1 MRRRKRPVIPG
12 QRLIAAAPIL
22 GQTDTVTHDLGRLT
36 PVDIREVWRHEA
48 YDFTTWLLDNADVLS
63 EALGMDL
70 ELTRAEH
77 AVGRFSLDLIGTD
90 LASGDVVIIENQ
102 LEKTNHG
109 HLGQLL
115 TYAGGTD
122 PATIVWC
129 SPSFQEE
136 HRAALDWLNEHTDER
151 TRFFGIEI
159 AAVRIDDS
167 RPAPLFRVV
176 AKPNDWTKQVHT
188 ERAAASASVTP
199 REEANQNF
207 WAELLRRIRERH
219 PDWTKATTGSK
230 QNWITLPYGTSGVS
244 YGLVFGRTH
253 PRVELYIG
261 SPDAERNTQLF
272 EKFVEHRDLL
282 DHRLGAGISYEPLP
296 GKAACRIAYE
306 REEPGDVL
314 DSRQHDALMDWF
326 IDTLERFRPVTQDI
340 KVLLAAEGSVAAP
353 RPSVG

>member
-1 MRRRKRPVIPG
+1 
-12 QRLIAAAPIL
+12 
-22 GQTDTVTHDLGRLT
+22 
-36 PVDIREVWRHEA
+36 
-48 YDFTTWLLDNADVLS
+48 
-63 EALGMDL
+63 MDL
-70 ELTRAEH
+70 ELTRAEQ
-77 AVGRFSLDLIGTD
+77 AVGRFSLDLIGAD
-90 LASGDVVIIENQ
+90 LATGDIVIIENQ
-102 LEKTNHG
+102 LERTNHG

-188 ERAAASASVTP
+188 ERAAASATLTP

-207 WAELLRRIRERH
+207 WEELLRRIRERH
-219 PDWTKATTGSK
+219 PDWTKATAGSK
-230 QNWITLPYGTSGVS
+230 QNWISLPYGTSGVS
-244 YGLVFGRTH
+244 YNLVFGRTH
-253 PRVELYIG
+253 PRVELYMG
-261 SPDAERNTQLF
+261 SPDAERNMQLF
-272 EKFVEHRDLL
+272 EGFVERRALL
-282 DHRLGAGISYEPLP
+282 ESKVGAGTSFEPLP
-296 GKAACRIAYE
+296 GKTACRIACE
-306 REEPGDVL
+306 RDEPGDVL

-326 IDTLERFRPVTQDI
+326 IETLERFRPATQEI
-340 KVLLAAEGSVAAP
+340 KGMLAAQGASGMNH
-353 RPSVG
+353 PSAG

>member
-1 MRRRKRPVIPG
+1 MS
-12 QRLIAAAPIL
+12 
-22 GQTDTVTHDLGRLT
+22 HELGRLT
-36 PVDIREVWRHEA
+36 PVDIRDVWRHEA
-48 YDFTTWLLDNADVLS
+48 YDFTTWLLDNVDVLS

-188 ERAAASASVTP
+188 ERAAASASLTP
-199 REEANQNF
+199 REEANLHF
-207 WAELLRRIRERH
+207 WGELLRRIKERH
-219 PDWTKATTGSK
+219 PDWTRATAGSK
-230 QNWITLPYGTSGVS
+230 QSWIALPYGTSGVS
-244 YGLVFGRTH
+244 YGLVFSRTH

-261 SPDAERNTQLF
+261 SPDAERNMQLF
-272 EKFVEHRDLL
+272 EKFLAHRDLL
-282 DHRLGAGISYEPLP
+282 DSRVGTGVTYEPLP
-296 GKAACRIAYE
+296 GRTACRIAYE
-306 REEPGDVL
+306 RDEPGDVL
-314 DSRQHDALMDWF
+314 DSGQHDALMDWF
-326 IDTLERFRPVTQDI
+326 ITTLERFRPATQEI
-340 KVLLAAEGSVAAP
+340 KDRLVAEESEAA
-353 RPSVG
+353 RKPSVE